1 MRNIGLGDRMK
12 QYEQVTQVRLIRRMP
27 VILRLDGKSFHRFT
41 RGFEKPFDP
50 VMLTAMQNTMQE
62 LCSRVEGCVLG
73 YTQSDEISLV
83 LCGYQQLDT
92 EAWFG
97 NKLQKLCSISAS
109 ICTSAFQKYFREA
122 ASTLGYTD
130 YLKRAD
136 QANFDSRAFNLP
148 MEEVNNYFVWRQ
160 RDAIRNSIQATA
172 QAYFSHKQ
180 LNGVNCKKALEMLQT
195 EKQVNWNEFHTSLKR
210 GTCCIKMPQL
220 LNQGTPSEI
229 VREKW
234 CLDLEI
240 PVFSEDCTYVEKRIH
255 FEDAEA
261 EEDI

>member
-62 LCSRVEGCVLG
+62 LCNCVEGCVLG

-83 LCGYQQLDT
+83 LCDYQQLDT

-160 RDAIRNSIQATA
+160 RDT
-172 QAYFSHKQ
+172 K
-180 LNGVNCKKALEMLQT
+180 
-195 EKQVNWNEFHTSLKR
+195 FHTGNCTSLFQ
-210 GTCCIKMPQL
+210 PQAAERCQL
-220 LNQGTPSEI
+220 QKSSGDAAN
-229 VREKW
+229 RETGQ
-234 CLDLEI
+234 LERI
-240 PVFSEDCTYVEKRIH
+240 SHFSETGVLLYQNAAAVEPRH
-255 FEDAEA
+255 TQ
-261 EEDI
+261 

>member
-1 MRNIGLGDRMK
+1 M
-12 QYEQVTQVRLIRRMP
+12 
-27 VILRLDGKSFHRFT
+27 S
-41 RGFEKPFDP
+41 
-50 VMLTAMQNTMQE
+50 TA
-62 LCSRVEGCVLG
+62 
-73 YTQSDEISLV
+73 
-83 LCGYQQLDT
+83 
-92 EAWFG
+92 
-97 NKLQKLCSISAS
+97 
-109 ICTSAFQKYFREA
+109 
-122 ASTLGYTD
+122 
-130 YLKRAD
+130 
-136 QANFDSRAFNLP
+136 
-148 MEEVNNYFVWRQ
+148 
-160 RDAIRNSIQATA
+160 
-172 QAYFSHKQ
+172 
-180 LNGVNCKKALEMLQT
+180 KKALEMLQT

>member
-62 LCSRVEGCVLG
+62 LCNCVEGCVLG

-83 LCGYQQLDT
+83 LCDYQQLDT

-97 NKLQKLCSISAS
+97 NKLQKLCRISAS

-122 ASTLGYTD
+122 
-130 YLKRAD
+130 
-136 QANFDSRAFNLP
+136 
-148 MEEVNNYFVWRQ
+148 
-160 RDAIRNSIQATA
+160 
-172 QAYFSHKQ
+172 
-180 LNGVNCKKALEMLQT
+180 
-195 EKQVNWNEFHTSLKR
+195 EKQVDWETFPTVWKR

>member
-1 MRNIGLGDRMK
+1 MVRQQAAKAL
-12 QYEQVTQVRLIRRMP
+12 QYFCKHLHLCLSEIFS
-27 VILRLDGKSFHRFT
+27 GGSFH
-41 RGFEKPFDP
+41 
-50 VMLTAMQNTMQE
+50 
-62 LCSRVEGCVLG
+62 S
-73 YTQSDEISLV
+73 
-83 LCGYQQLDT
+83 
-92 EAWFG
+92 
-97 NKLQKLCSISAS
+97 
-109 ICTSAFQKYFREA
+109 
-122 ASTLGYTD
+122 GYTD

-172 QAYFSHKQ
+172 QASFSHKQ
-180 LNGVNCKKALEMLQT
+180 LNGVNCKKALEMLLT
-195 EKQVNWNEFHTSLKR
+195 EKQVDWETFPTVWKR

>member
-62 LCSRVEGCVLG
+62 LCNCVEGCVLG

-83 LCGYQQLDT
+83 LCDYQQLDT
-92 EAWFG
+92 
-97 NKLQKLCSISAS
+97 
-109 ICTSAFQKYFREA
+109 

-180 LNGVNCKKALEMLQT
+180 LNGVNCKKALEMLLT